1 MMSDCGCY
9 VTIREIP
16 ERPSTGYMVIIYCP
30 KHKAAPEM
38 YEALSPDLSGR
49 RFEDLL
55 LIVAKKF
62 DDDGGG
68 PLVDCLIDKA
78 YKIRAALALADG
90 SDA

>member
-9 VTIREIP
+9 VTIRETP

-38 YEALSPDLSGR
+38 YEASRGLALSLPDSEL
-49 RFEDLL
+49 DLAREVWGHTN
-55 LIVAKKF
+55 VA
-62 DDDGGG
+62 
-68 PLVDCLIDKA
+68 VVTHWRDKV
-78 YKIRAALALADG
+78 LATLADG